1 MRVLF
6 AAPETAWGGILAR
19 FQAALPEV
27 EFVATGFNPSSLNG
41 FEVVIPTMSQLDAAL
56 IEGADR
62 LQLIQ
67 QMGAGLEG
75 VDLDAAERAGV
86 AVANVP
92 TADSGNADSVAELA
106 IYLMLALLRRAP
118 EHAKTLGA
126 GLMGQPTGQSLIG
139 KRIGMVGFGAISQ
152 SLSRRLAPFGV
163 QQCAIKRTPDPAL
176 ADAFGLDWLGGSDD
190 LPRLLAESDI
200 VVLALPDA
208 ADSHGLINAE
218 RLAQMQPGSF
228 LINVGRGG
236 LVERDALFEALQ
248 SGHLAGAG
256 LDVFWQEPPDTNDP
270 IFHCNL
276 VATPHVGG
284 LTDRSVTG
292 ILNAS
297 VDNIRRLMR
306 GEALHDRRV

>member
-6 AAPETAWGGILAR
+6 AAPESAWGGILAR
-19 FQAALPEV
+19 FRAALPEV
-27 EFVATGFNPSSLNG
+27 EFVASGFNPASLAG
-41 FEVVIPTMSQLDAAL
+41 FEVVIPTMSQLDAPL

-75 VDLDAAERAGV
+75 VDLDAARRAGV

-106 IYLMLALLRRAP
+106 VYLMLALLRRAP
-118 EHAKTLGA
+118 EHAQTLAA

-139 KRIGMVGFGAISQ
+139 KRVGLVGFGAIGQ
-152 SLSRRLAPFGV
+152 ALSTRLAPFGV
-163 QQCAIKRTPDPAL
+163 RQSAIKRSPNAAL
-176 ADAFGLDWLGGSDD
+176 AEAFGLEWLGGRDD
-190 LPRLLAESDI
+190 LPRLLAESEI

-208 ADSHGLINAE
+208 TDSHGLINAE
-218 RLAQMQPGSF
+218 RLAQMAPGSF
-228 LINVGRGG
+228 LVNVGRGG
-236 LVERDALFEALQ
+236 LVERDALFAALK

-256 LDVFWQEPPDTNDP
+256 LDVFWQEPPATDDP
-270 IFHCNL
+270 IFQCNL
-276 VATPHVGG
+276 VATPHIGG

-306 GEALHDRRV
+306 GETPLHRRV

>member
-27 EFVATGFNPSSLNG
+27 EFVATGFNPTSLAG

-75 VDLDAAERAGV
+75 VDLAAAERAGV

-92 TADSGNADSVAELA
+92 TAGSGNADSVAELA
-106 IYLMLALLRRAP
+106 MYLMLALLRRAP
-118 EHAKTLGA
+118 EHAQTLAA
-126 GLMGQPTGQSLIG
+126 GLMGQPTGQSLFG
-139 KRIGMVGFGAISQ
+139 KRVGLVGFGAIGQALSQ
-152 SLSRRLAPFGV
+152 RLAPFGV
-163 QQCAIKRTPDPAL
+163 RQCAIKRSADAAL
-176 ADAFGLDWLGGSDD
+176 AGAFGLDWLGGRDD

-228 LINVGRGG
+228 LVNVGRGG
-236 LVERDALFEALQ
+236 LIERDALFAALQ

-306 GEALHDRRV
+306 SEALHDRRV